1 LARTAKTQ
9 VWSTRLRM
17 PDSANSAHTNRP
29 ESAAVVHGDALRD
42 WRHSGIR
49 RASGAHTGTHKVSA
63 QAITKKMRVRATNYR
78 SIWCRESRKQ
88 SKCARAHVVQG
99 GRDSATCTSSSP
111 ARTTARQRASPRSR
125 CRQMRCRKNKS
136 WATSYREI
144 CREHDGAEYM
154 VPAAVQEAA
163 RGRRQAAGGTKL
175 STEAARKKRTL
186 CAAGELPSKCS

>member
-1 LARTAKTQ
+1 MRTPRTRTALSLQQWSTETRCAIGGIRAFAALLVHTQALTKLARRQ
-9 VWSTRLRM
+9 S
-17 PDSANSAHTNRP
+17 
-29 ESAAVVHGDALRD
+29 
-42 WRHSGIR
+42 
-49 RASGAHTGTHKVSA
+49 
-63 QAITKKMRVRATNYR
+63 QKKMRVRATNYR

-99 GRDSATCTSSSP
+99 GRDGATCTSSSP